1 VLLTLRMDLLLEL
14 IRHRIEYF
22 VASIFLYLFSVLLLL
37 DSFFIQTPPKILHP
51 NFQFL
56 KQPGSLCTLDLRFLL
71 FMIVVLDVLKHVAV
85 IFFCYFEP
93 NFSNNFKSHQVGFT
107 FLVDCVPCIRKVV
120 DEQRIEACV
129 LVVEKKQLPSQ
140 ISKSDHL
147 RQISQKMSLA

>member
-1 VLLTLRMDLLLEL
+1 
-14 IRHRIEYF
+14 
-22 VASIFLYLFSVLLLL
+22 
-37 DSFFIQTPPKILHP
+37 
-51 NFQFL
+51 
-56 KQPGSLCTLDLRFLL
+56 
-71 FMIVVLDVLKHVAV
+71 VVLDVLKQVTIV
-85 IFFCYFEP
+85 LFCYIKP
-93 NFSNNFKSHQVGFT
+93 NFINDFKSHQIGFT